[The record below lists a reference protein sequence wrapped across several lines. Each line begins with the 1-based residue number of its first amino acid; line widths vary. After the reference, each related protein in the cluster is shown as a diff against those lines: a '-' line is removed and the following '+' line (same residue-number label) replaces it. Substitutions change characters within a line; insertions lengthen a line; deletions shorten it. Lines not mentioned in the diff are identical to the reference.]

1 MNRWKR
7 WASAALSLTLLTG
20 LLPVTA
26 WAAEFRQSGWAASF
40 SAAQAAEPAESASGT
55 CGENLTWNF
64 DADSGKL
71 TISGSGEMEDYT
83 QTIDSAPW
91 SAARYD
97 IQTAVIEPG
106 VTSIGEDAFNGCDKM
121 TSVSLPATLREIH
134 ARAFLE
140 CSSLQSVTIPN
151 SVESIG
157 RDVFYKCTSLDN
169 IVIPGN
175 VETIEDG
182 TFSNCTSLTNVTISN
197 GVKVIY
203 DGAFF
208 ECSSL
213 TELKLPA
220 SVTEFRREDPSMCP
234 NLERFEVDAENQ
246 AYSSVD
252 GLLLSKDGTTLVSY
266 PEGKRNTT
274 FDIPAGV
281 TKIGAYAVS
290 SCNYLTDVT
299 IPNHVTTIGDY
310 AFSCC
315 DNLNSVTIPDTVDTI
330 YRYTFW
336 NSQNLTTVSIPAT
349 VTDIAGGA
357 FRVCPKLTDV
367 YYGGT
372 QSEWDQINIGTG
384 NEDLLDATLH
394 CQADPEQPDGT
405 YVIGQVTAGTENS
418 LTVDG
423 VVYPLNILAVHG
435 DDFVGDYVCCTL
447 TDGVVTDVNTL
458 ELASGTLESW
468 DETQQLLTI
477 DDAAYHIYEGVT
489 DLSFLDALDALKGTQ
504 VQFLKGGGP
513 ELLQDYVYRVFSL
526 NWDVGIVT
534 AVSTDSITIGAT
546 RYVLSGIA
554 PEADT
559 WLGTLAAG
567 KLENGAVTQ
576 LVTLSADYG
585 TLNSYDSNAQTVT
598 VDGVER
604 SCEELSAIDQAGLE
618 DLRGTAV
625 LALYWAGDVY
635 GLVTGAVVQTG
646 ELIDVDPDAHT
657 LTVQVGGATGTGT
670 YLYWD
675 WAYGSDWELLEGSN
689 VQVVFYGDK
698 AAVVKERSVTAFQ
711 LETYRADYLL
721 DGDGADVL
729 DRTMNGNSPTRILVD
744 ALQNDSHF
752 ADAAATWETM
762 NMLLSAVNNP
772 ATATDILVE
781 RQDLYA
787 ALTLQILQ
795 AATEVGFA
803 DSLESA
809 LAMPKSILSNFASA
823 CKTKYEIDI
832 LEDYKGLTDAQLSET
847 MAELKRTFSETFP
860 LTLVNQTFSAF
871 SQEMKVF
878 DNLESYIEY
887 LYSGMALME
896 MSDSLKAVVR
906 EMYARCPAS
915 QVYLKLALADCVD
928 ILDSSTEEFLTR
940 AAGRFFAAS
949 GVQSAQFLVGEF
961 WNTVTNTIQTAY
973 PALGYLMVGCQVG
986 KLLSN
991 ALFSTDSTVVA
1002 YNSMLAILE
1011 IEDLAG
1017 TTYRAMEENYRQSG
1031 SQEDA
1036 AVLLSAADI
1045 LFQVMDSDCL
1055 AAYEFVDVLASSAY
1069 ANSILAYIL
1078 NLLNQEDEES
1088 ETFQSVKEA
1097 IAGFQRIYAVR
1108 HETVLTGWINHLE
1121 EDYPGSGLEEEY
1133 AQLLEESS
1141 QRIIEREYLIAC
1153 PVDVY
1158 VYDEQ
1163 DELVGSVIHG
1173 EVWCGGELTVMAE
1186 GSAKTVW
1193 LYEGT
1198 NYRLELEGT
1207 DTGTMDVTSRVL
1219 DKDGNV
1225 TRTTSY
1231 DALPLSE
1238 DTVYQIDPDADTP
1251 VQTEPGEPVTPT
1263 QDTETGSQTYTLTV
1277 CSGVAELDG
1286 TTGAVL
1292 PVQAGQIVTVTAWIP
1307 NGYAFEG
1314 WTAETGVLG
1323 DTSQPVTTFRMPEGD
1338 VVVTAAL
1345 RSEPSQPERVTVTP
1359 ETVELSVGDTYT
1371 LSASVTPTGTGGAI
1385 TWASTDPEVAVVQ
1398 ENGQVTAM
1406 GQGTA
1411 SIVAATEQGRLTA
1424 ACLVTVT
1431 AAEQPGTGTGG
1442 GSTGGGSAPNGAAGG
1457 DQGPD
1462 AAPGTAF
1469 TDVPEDA
1476 WYTEAVSYVVEQGLM
1491 NGTGGG
1497 RFHPMGTADRA
1508 MLVTILY
1515 RLAGEPEGSDPAGF
1529 PDVADG
1535 AWYADAV
1542 NWAAAQGIAA
1552 GYADGRFA
1560 PADAL
1565 TREQIAALLYRY
1577 AAGQEAEVSASADL
1591 SGYAD
1596 GEQTSGY
1603 AVEAM
1608 RWAVGAGLLTG
1619 KDGNRLDPRGT
1630 ATRAELA
1637 AILMRFCEKGLAGEE
1652 TA

>member
-7 WASAALSLTLLTG
+7 WVSAALSLTLLTG

-40 SAAQAAEPAESASGT
+40 SAASERAVQAETTSGT
-55 CGENLTWNF
+55 CGDELTWSY
-64 DADSGKL
+64 DADSKTL

-91 SAARYD
+91 SAAQHD

-106 VTSIGEDAFNGCDKM
+106 VTSIGAYGFSGCSNMK
-121 TSVSLPATLREIH
+121 
-134 ARAFLE
+134 
-140 CSSLQSVTIPN
+140 SVTLPE
-151 SVESIG
+151 SVISIG
-157 RDVFYKCTSLDN
+157 Q
-169 IVIPGN
+169 
-175 VETIEDG
+175 
-182 TFSNCTSLTNVTISN
+182 
-197 GVKVIY
+197 
-203 DGAFF
+203 GAFF
-208 ECSSL
+208 GCASL
-213 TELKLPA
+213 TSIA
-220 SVTEFRREDPSMCP
+220 
-234 NLERFEVDAENQ
+234 
-246 AYSSVD
+246 
-252 GLLLSKDGTTLVSY
+252 
-266 PEGKRNTT
+266 
-274 FDIPAGV
+274 IPAGV
-281 TKIGAYAVS
+281 TSIEASTFINCTALAEVTLPDSVKRIGDSAFHQCHALKDLTLPSGLTSIGARAFYACRS
-290 SCNYLTDVT
+290 LTKVE
-299 IPNHVTTIGDY
+299 IPNGVTYLGDY
-310 AFSCC
+310 AFSFC
-315 DNLNSVTIPDTVDTI
+315 DALTSVAIPSSVTSMGNYLFENSGSLTSVTIPDGITRLSYGMFRGCSSLASVVLPD
-330 YRYTFW
+330 
-336 NSQNLTTVSIPAT
+336 S
-349 VTDIAGGA
+349 VTEIRDNA
-357 FRVCPKLTDV
+357 FSGCEQLADV
-367 YYGGT
+367 YYAG
-372 QSEWDQINIGTG
+372 SEADWKNITISGTG
-384 NEDLLDATLH
+384 NEPLDTATIH
-394 CQADPEQPDGT
+394 YNWTGPEAEHT

-477 DDAAYHIYEGVT
+477 DGVAYHIYEGVT
-489 DLSFLDALDALKGTQ
+489 DLSFLDALDTLTGTQ
-504 VQFLKGGGP
+504 VQFLKGGDP

-526 NWDVGIVT
+526 NWAVGIVT
-534 AVSTDSITIGAT
+534 AVSMDSIIIGAT
-546 RYVLSGIA
+546 SYALSGIA

-585 TLNSYDSNAQTVT
+585 TLNAYDSNAQTVT

-618 DLRGTAV
+618 NLRGTAV
-625 LALYWAGDVY
+625 LALYWARDVY

-646 ELIDVDPDAHT
+646 ELIDVDQDAHT
-657 LTVQVGGATGTGT
+657 LTVQVGGVTGTDT

-689 VQVVFYGDK
+689 VQVVFYEDK

-729 DRTMNGNSPTRILVD
+729 ERTMNGNSPTRILVD

-809 LAMPKSILSNFASA
+809 LTMPKSILSNFASA

-860 LTLVNQTFSAF
+860 FTLVNQTFSAF

-1002 YNSMLAILE
+1002 YNSMLALLE

-1121 EDYPGSGLEEEY
+1121 EDYPGSGLAEEY

-1158 VYDEQ
+1158 VYNEQ

-1207 DTGTMDVTSRVL
+1207 DTGTMDVISRVL

-1231 DALPLSE
+1231 DALPLSAN
-1238 DTVYQIDPDADTP
+1238 TVYQIEPDADTP
-1251 VQTEPGEPVTPT
+1251 VQTEPGEAVTPT
-1263 QDTETGSQTYTLTV
+1263 QDTETGLQTYTLTV

-1323 DTSQPVTTFRMPEGD
+1323 DTSQPVTTFRMPEGE

-1345 RSEPSQPERVTVTP
+1345 RSDPSQPERVTVTP
-1359 ETVELSVGDTYT
+1359 ETVELSVGGTHT
-1371 LSASVTPTGTGGAI
+1371 LSAAVTPAGTGGAI
-1385 TWASTDPEVAVVQ
+1385 TWASTDPEVAVVR
-1398 ENGQVTAM
+1398 ENGQVTAV
-1406 GQGTA
+1406 GPGTA

-1515 RLAGEPEGSDPAGF
+1515 RLAGEPEGSGTAGF

>member
-26 WAAEFRQSGWAASF
+26 WAAELRQSGWAASF
-40 SAAQAAEPAESASGT
+40 SAAQTVETAEPAESDSGT
-55 CGENLTWNF
+55 CGENLAWNF

-83 QTIDSAPW
+83 QNNTPW
-91 SAARYD
+91 NADQYD
-97 IQTAVIEPG
+97 IQTVVIESG
-106 VTSIGEDAFNGCDKM
+106 VTSIGEFAFSGCSNM
-121 TSVSLPATLREIH
+121 NMI
-134 ARAFLE
+134 
-140 CSSLQSVTIPN
+140 TIPAD
-151 SVESIG
+151 VASIG
-157 RDVFYKCTSLDN
+157 R
-169 IVIPGN
+169 
-175 VETIEDG
+175 
-182 TFSNCTSLTNVTISN
+182 
-197 GVKVIY
+197 
-203 DGAFF
+203 GAFF
-208 ECSSL
+208 GCASL
-213 TELKLPA
+213 TSIA
-220 SVTEFRREDPSMCP
+220 
-234 NLERFEVDAENQ
+234 
-246 AYSSVD
+246 
-252 GLLLSKDGTTLVSY
+252 
-266 PEGKRNTT
+266 
-274 FDIPAGV
+274 IPAGV
-281 TKIGAYAVS
+281 TSIEASTFINCTALAEVTLPDTVKRIGDSAFHQCHALKDLTLPSGLTSIGERAFYACRS
-290 SCNYLTDVT
+290 LTKVE
-299 IPNHVTTIGDY
+299 IPNGVTYLGDY
-310 AFSCC
+310 AFSVC
-315 DNLNSVTIPDTVDTI
+315 NALTSVAIPSSVTSMGNYLFENSGGLTSVTIPDGITRLGYGMFHGCSSLASVVLPD
-330 YRYTFW
+330 
-336 NSQNLTTVSIPAT
+336 S
-349 VTDIAGGA
+349 VTEIHDNA
-357 FRVCPKLTDV
+357 FSGCEQLADV
-367 YYGGT
+367 YYAG
-372 QSEWDQINIGTG
+372 SEADWKNITISGTG
-384 NEDLLDATLH
+384 NEPLNTATIH
-394 CQADPEQPDGT
+394 YNWTGPETEHT
-405 YVIGQVTAGTENS
+405 YVIGKVTAGTENS

-504 VQFLKGGGP
+504 VQFLKGDGP

-526 NWDVGIVT
+526 NWAVGIVT

-554 PEADT
+554 PEADI
-559 WLGTLAAG
+559 WVGMLAAG

-585 TLNSYDSNAQTVT
+585 TLNAYDSNAQTVT
-598 VDGVER
+598 VDGVGR

-729 DRTMNGNSPTRILVD
+729 ERTMNGNSPTRILVD

-772 ATATDILVE
+772 ATATDVLVE

-809 LAMPKSILSNFASA
+809 LTMPKSILSNFASA

-1002 YNSMLAILE
+1002 YNSMLALLE

-1078 NLLNQEDEES
+1078 NLLNQENEES

-1158 VYDEQ
+1158 VYDKQ

-1193 LYEGT
+1193 LYAGT

-1207 DTGTMDVTSRVL
+1207 DTGTMDVISRAL

-1231 DALPLSE
+1231 DALPLSAN
-1238 DTVYQIDPDADTP
+1238 TVYQIEPDADAP

-1371 LSASVTPTGTGGAI
+1371 LSASVTPAGTGGAI

>member
-26 WAAEFRQSGWAASF
+26 WAAELRQSGWAASF

-106 VTSIGEDAFNGCDKM
+106 VTSIGEFAFSGCSNM
-121 TSVSLPATLREIH
+121 NMI
-134 ARAFLE
+134 
-140 CSSLQSVTIPN
+140 TIPAD
-151 SVESIG
+151 VASIG
-157 RDVFYKCTSLDN
+157 R
-169 IVIPGN
+169 
-175 VETIEDG
+175 
-182 TFSNCTSLTNVTISN
+182 
-197 GVKVIY
+197 
-203 DGAFF
+203 GAFF
-208 ECSSL
+208 GCASL
-213 TELKLPA
+213 TSIA
-220 SVTEFRREDPSMCP
+220 
-234 NLERFEVDAENQ
+234 
-246 AYSSVD
+246 
-252 GLLLSKDGTTLVSY
+252 
-266 PEGKRNTT
+266 
-274 FDIPAGV
+274 IPAGV
-281 TKIGAYAVS
+281 TSIEASTFINCTALAEVTLPDTVKRIGDSAFHQCHALKDLTLPSGLTSIGERAFYACRS
-290 SCNYLTDVT
+290 LTKVE
-299 IPNHVTTIGDY
+299 IPNGVTYLGDY
-310 AFSCC
+310 AFSVC
-315 DNLNSVTIPDTVDTI
+315 NALTSVTIPSSVTSMGNYLFENSGGLTSVTIPDGITRLGYGMFHGCSSLASVVLPD
-330 YRYTFW
+330 
-336 NSQNLTTVSIPAT
+336 S
-349 VTDIAGGA
+349 VTEILDNA
-357 FRVCPKLTDV
+357 FSGCEQLADV
-367 YYGGT
+367 YYAG
-372 QSEWDQINIGTG
+372 SEADWQNITINGTG
-384 NEDLLDATLH
+384 NEPLNTATIH
-394 CQADPEQPDGT
+394 YNWTGPETEHT

-504 VQFLKGGGP
+504 VQFLKGDGP

-526 NWDVGIVT
+526 NWAVGIVT

-546 RYVLSGIA
+546 RYALSTIA

-559 WLGTLAAG
+559 WVGMLAAG

-585 TLNSYDSNAQTVT
+585 TLNAYDLSAQTVT

-618 DLRGTAV
+618 NLRGTAV

-657 LTVQVGGATGTGT
+657 LTVQVGGVTGTDT

-689 VQVVFYGDK
+689 VQVVFYEDK
-698 AAVVKERSVTAFQ
+698 AAVVKERPVAAFQ
-711 LETYRADYLL
+711 QETYRADYLL

-729 DRTMNGNSPTRILVD
+729 ERTMNGNSPTRILVD

-772 ATATDILVE
+772 ATATDVLVE

-809 LAMPKSILSNFASA
+809 LTMPKSILSNFASA

-1017 TTYRAMEENYRQSG
+1017 ATYRAMEEDYRQSG

-1078 NLLNQEDEES
+1078 NLLNQENEES
-1088 ETFQSVKEA
+1088 GTFQSVKEA

-1163 DELVGSVIHG
+1163 DELVGSVIDG

-1193 LYEGT
+1193 LYAGT

-1231 DALPLSE
+1231 DALPLSAN
-1238 DTVYQIDPDADTP
+1238 TVYQIEPDADSP

-1292 PVQAGQIVTVTAWIP
+1292 PVQAGQIVTVTAWVP

-1323 DTSQPVTTFRMPEGD
+1323 DTSQPVTTFRMPKGD

-1345 RSEPSQPERVTVTP
+1345 RSDSSQPERVTVTP

-1406 GQGTA
+1406 GQGKA

-1515 RLAGEPEGSDPAGF
+1515 RLAGEPKGSDPAGF

-1577 AAGQEAEVSASADL
+1577 AAEREAEVSASADL

>member
-26 WAAEFRQSGWAASF
+26 WAAELRQSGWAASF
-40 SAAQAAEPAESASGT
+40 SAAQTVETAEPAESDSGT
-55 CGENLTWNF
+55 CGENLAWNF

-83 QTIDSAPW
+83 QNNTPW
-91 SAARYD
+91 NADQYD
-97 IQTAVIEPG
+97 IQTVVIESG
-106 VTSIGEDAFNGCDKM
+106 VTSIGEFAFSGCSNM
-121 TSVSLPATLREIH
+121 NMI
-134 ARAFLE
+134 
-140 CSSLQSVTIPN
+140 TIPAD
-151 SVESIG
+151 VASIG
-157 RDVFYKCTSLDN
+157 R
-169 IVIPGN
+169 
-175 VETIEDG
+175 
-182 TFSNCTSLTNVTISN
+182 
-197 GVKVIY
+197 
-203 DGAFF
+203 GAFF
-208 ECSSL
+208 GCASL
-213 TELKLPA
+213 TSIA
-220 SVTEFRREDPSMCP
+220 
-234 NLERFEVDAENQ
+234 
-246 AYSSVD
+246 
-252 GLLLSKDGTTLVSY
+252 
-266 PEGKRNTT
+266 
-274 FDIPAGV
+274 IPAGV
-281 TKIGAYAVS
+281 TSIEASTFINCTALAEVTLPDTVKRIGDSAFHQCHALKDLTLPSGLTSIGERAFYACRS
-290 SCNYLTDVT
+290 LTKVE
-299 IPNHVTTIGDY
+299 IPNGVTYLGDY
-310 AFSCC
+310 AFSVC
-315 DNLNSVTIPDTVDTI
+315 NALTSVAIPSSVTSMGNYLFENSGGLTSVTIPDGITRLGYGMFHGCSSLASVVLPD
-330 YRYTFW
+330 
-336 NSQNLTTVSIPAT
+336 S
-349 VTDIAGGA
+349 VTEIHDNA
-357 FRVCPKLTDV
+357 FSGCEQLADV
-367 YYGGT
+367 YYAG
-372 QSEWDQINIGTG
+372 SEADWKNITISGTG
-384 NEDLLDATLH
+384 NEPLNTATINYNWTG
-394 CQADPEQPDGT
+394 PETEHT
-405 YVIGQVTAGTENS
+405 YVIGKVTAGTENS

-504 VQFLKGGGP
+504 VQFLKGDGP

-526 NWDVGIVT
+526 NWAVGIVT

-554 PEADT
+554 PEADI
-559 WLGTLAAG
+559 WVGMLAAG

-585 TLNSYDSNAQTVT
+585 TLNAYDSNAQTVT
-598 VDGVER
+598 VDGVGR

-729 DRTMNGNSPTRILVD
+729 ERTMNGNSPTRILVD

-772 ATATDILVE
+772 ATATDVLVE

-809 LAMPKSILSNFASA
+809 LTMPKSILSNFASA

-1002 YNSMLAILE
+1002 YNSMLALLE

-1078 NLLNQEDEES
+1078 NLLNQENEES

-1158 VYDEQ
+1158 VYDKQ

-1193 LYEGT
+1193 LYAGT

-1207 DTGTMDVTSRVL
+1207 DTGTMDVISRAL

-1231 DALPLSE
+1231 DALPLSAN
-1238 DTVYQIDPDADTP
+1238 TVYQIEPDADAP

-1371 LSASVTPTGTGGAI
+1371 LSASVTPAGTGGAI

>member
-7 WASAALSLTLLTG
+7 WVSAALSLTLLTG

-40 SAAQAAEPAESASGT
+40 SAASERAVQAETTSGT
-55 CGENLTWNF
+55 CGDELTWSY
-64 DADSGKL
+64 DADSKTL

-83 QTIDSAPW
+83 QNNTPW

-97 IQTAVIEPG
+97 IQTVVIESG
-106 VTSIGEDAFNGCDKM
+106 VTSIGAYGFSGCSNM
-121 TSVSLPATLREIH
+121 NMI
-134 ARAFLE
+134 
-140 CSSLQSVTIPN
+140 TIPAD
-151 SVESIG
+151 VASIG
-157 RDVFYKCTSLDN
+157 R
-169 IVIPGN
+169 
-175 VETIEDG
+175 
-182 TFSNCTSLTNVTISN
+182 
-197 GVKVIY
+197 
-203 DGAFF
+203 GAFF
-208 ECSSL
+208 GCASL
-213 TELKLPA
+213 TSIA
-220 SVTEFRREDPSMCP
+220 
-234 NLERFEVDAENQ
+234 
-246 AYSSVD
+246 
-252 GLLLSKDGTTLVSY
+252 
-266 PEGKRNTT
+266 
-274 FDIPAGV
+274 IPAGV
-281 TKIGAYAVS
+281 TSIEASTFINCTALAEVTLPDSVKRIGDSAFHQCHALKDLTLPSGLTSIGARAFYACRS
-290 SCNYLTDVT
+290 LTKVE
-299 IPNHVTTIGDY
+299 IPNGVTYLGDY
-310 AFSCC
+310 AFSFC
-315 DNLNSVTIPDTVDTI
+315 DALTSVAIPSSVTSMGNYLFENSGSLTSVTIPDGITRLSYGMFRGCSSLASVVLPD
-330 YRYTFW
+330 
-336 NSQNLTTVSIPAT
+336 S
-349 VTDIAGGA
+349 VTEIRDNA
-357 FRVCPKLTDV
+357 FSGCEQLADV
-367 YYGGT
+367 YYAG
-372 QSEWDQINIGTG
+372 SEADWKKITISGTG
-384 NEDLLDATLH
+384 NEPLDTATIH
-394 CQADPEQPDGT
+394 YNWTGPEAEHT

-477 DDAAYHIYEGVT
+477 DGVAYHIYEGVT
-489 DLSFLDALDALKGTQ
+489 DLSFLDALDTLTGTQ
-504 VQFLKGGGP
+504 VQFLKGGDP

-526 NWDVGIVT
+526 NWAVGIVT
-534 AVSTDSITIGAT
+534 AVSMDSIIIGAT
-546 RYVLSGIA
+546 SYALSGIA

-559 WLGTLAAG
+559 WVGTLAAG

-585 TLNSYDSNAQTVT
+585 ALNAYDLSAQTVT

-646 ELIDVDPDAHT
+646 ELIDVDQDAHT
-657 LTVQVGGATGTGT
+657 LTVQVDGVTGTDT

-689 VQVVFYGDK
+689 VQVVFYEDK

-729 DRTMNGNSPTRILVD
+729 ERTMNGNSPTRILVD

-762 NMLLSAVNNP
+762 NMILSAVNNP
-772 ATATDILVE
+772 ATATDVLVE

-949 GVQSAQFLVGEF
+949 GVQSAQFLIGEF

-1002 YNSMLAILE
+1002 YNSMLALLE

-1017 TTYRAMEENYRQSG
+1017 ATYRAMEENYRQSG

-1088 ETFQSVKEA
+1088 EIFQSVKEA

-1158 VYDEQ
+1158 VYNEQ
-1163 DELVGSVIHG
+1163 DELVGSVIDG
-1173 EVWCGGELTVMAE
+1173 KVWCGGELTVMTE

-1207 DTGTMDVTSRVL
+1207 DTGTMDVISRVL

-1231 DALPLSE
+1231 DALPLSAN
-1238 DTVYQIDPDADTP
+1238 TVYQIEPDADTP
-1251 VQTEPGEPVTPT
+1251 VQTEPGEAVTPT

-1323 DTSQPVTTFRMPEGD
+1323 DTSQPVTTFRMPEGE

-1345 RSEPSQPERVTVTP
+1345 RSDPSQPERVTVTP
-1359 ETVELSVGDTYT
+1359 ETVELSVGGTHT
-1371 LSASVTPTGTGGAI
+1371 LSAAVTPAGTGGAI
-1385 TWASTDPEVAVVQ
+1385 TWASTDPEVAVVR
-1398 ENGQVTAM
+1398 ENGQVTAV
-1406 GQGTA
+1406 GPGTA

-1515 RLAGEPEGSDPAGF
+1515 RLAGEPEESDPAGF